1 MLLVRMYWMS
11 ILYSSVEIHNSELI
25 NYLAILIK
33 YIVKTSVLSKDE
45 GVTIKDFHIYMH
57 R

>member
-1 MLLVRMYWMS
+1 MYWMS
-11 ILYSSVEIHNSELI
+11 IFYSSVEIHNSKLI